1 MDQPQTR
8 VVSNLIKEKKP
19 AKGFSVT
26 AWNLIVIKYRILL
39 REKGHIN
46 LLVTKILTMPLMILG

>member
-8 VVSNLIKEKKP
+8 AVSNLIKEKKP
-19 AKGFSVT
+19 AEGFSVT

-46 LLVTKILTMPLMILG
+46 LLVTKILTMPLMILR